1 MRAIIFTGG
10 IYHDFEKMSAATADI
25 LASAGMSVEIVSQPT
40 EVVAALK
47 QPADLL
53 VIQGLRWRM
62 LGNDKYEPFRAEW
75 AYETGDDLKAALTTH
90 VAGGGGIVS
99 LHTGCICFD
108 DWSGWQDILGG
119 GWVWGDS
126 FHAPGLESVRVTPVA
141 DHPVTRGVAPFTVSD
156 EHYRNLSLHPG
167 SIILAEGIAAAGVT
181 HPVAWARAGGEFAGR
196 AVTLTT
202 GHDLASLTE
211 PGQARLIQQAAL
223 WAARHNG
230 ERLS

>member
-10 IYHDFEKMSAATADI
+10 IYHDFEKMSAATAGI
-25 LASAGMSVEIVSQPT
+25 LATVGMAVEIVTQPV
-40 EVVAALK
+40 EMVAALR

-62 LGNDKYEPFRAEW
+62 LGNDKYEPYRAEW

-90 VAGGGGIVS
+90 VTDGGGIIS

-108 DWSGWQDILGG
+108 DWSGWHDILGG
-119 GWVWGDS
+119 GWVWGNS

-141 DHPVTRGVAPFTVSD
+141 DHPVTQGIATFTVSD
-156 EHYRNLSLHPG
+156 EHYRNLSLHPDA
-167 SIILAEGIAAAGVT
+167 IILAEGVAAAGVA

-202 GHDLASLTE
+202 GHDLASLTV

-223 WAARHNG
+223 WAARQNG